1 MVIKGGWTKGDVN
14 RQALSSH
21 CSSKAPPRK
30 TERRMQIIYEGQHIK
45 DTITLLLASLRTSG
59 KDVNS
64 FHDHLLPTMWD
75 ASLLHAVSSPALG
88 SGTPATACRQEQPSH
103 EAWSGSMS
111 LAPGH
116 PAPIKRPPL
125 NRQPYFQ
132 FSLEKQQTLQSLG
145 KKKKKRT
152 KQQKNKEGKKEKAFN
167 SKRILVK
174 KSCSELGWG
183 KAAQGIYST
192 LACS

>member
-1 MVIKGGWTKGDVN
+1 
-14 RQALSSH
+14 
-21 CSSKAPPRK
+21 
-30 TERRMQIIYEGQHIK
+30 
-45 DTITLLLASLRTSG
+45 
-59 KDVNS
+59 
-64 FHDHLLPTMWD
+64 MWD

-145 KKKKKRT
+145 KKKKK
-152 KQQKNKEGKKEKAFN
+152 KNKKTKNKTSKKIKKEK
-167 SKRILVK
+167 K
-174 KSCSELGWG
+174 KKLSIQSAYL
-183 KAAQGIYST
+183 
-192 LACS
+192 

>member
-145 KKKKKRT
+145 KKKKKKKNETT
-152 KQQKNKEGKKEKAFN
+152 KK
-167 SKRILVK
+167 
-174 KSCSELGWG
+174 
-183 KAAQGIYST
+183 
-192 LACS
+192 